1 MVLWLVLRRAGAY
14 QWAGYWL
21 LRAAGLYA
29 GSFWLTGAL
38 STPVAHAAQ
47 LFTLASVAGGHAFLL
62 LGVWNHTRPSARWR
76 WARRIAWYSLALFAV
91 GVFFLPADA
100 TRIAAL
106 GHLVTLIQIA
116 PVPLLAVLSAVLVAH
131 ARQPGGRSLQILA
144 AAVVLTMTVDVVGAS
159 LSFAHLGTAQ
169 AVARPEWFLV
179 LQLLVALFLSAA
191 AFHVLLAEERSRME
205 RLVSERVHEAHFEQL
220 GHMAS
225 GVAHDFNNVLAVI
238 QLAAE
243 AAASEPQTAM
253 ARDDLATVA
262 TAGAKGRDLVAS
274 LLAYARR
281 HAATTHDID
290 LHALL
295 RDIARVLE
303 KLVGIDRRFV
313 LDLAEGPSPVHVD
326 SAALVGVLTNLVAN
340 ARDATEAGGTVRI
353 TTTVERA
360 GARPNVCLRVSD
372 TGTGIPADVLP
383 HIFEPYYSTK
393 GDTRGTGLGLA
404 MARTVVK
411 SAGGTIRVE
420 SSEGRGTTMEVVLPL
435 VSGAAESETAQ
446 TGAR

>member
-1 MVLWLVLRRAGAY
+1 
-14 QWAGYWL
+14 
-21 LRAAGLYA
+21 
-29 GSFWLTGAL
+29 
-38 STPVAHAAQ
+38 
-47 LFTLASVAGGHAFLL
+47 
-62 LGVWNHTRPSARWR
+62 
-76 WARRIAWYSLALFAV
+76 
-91 GVFFLPADA
+91 
-100 TRIAAL
+100 
-106 GHLVTLIQIA
+106 
-116 PVPLLAVLSAVLVAH
+116 
-131 ARQPGGRSLQILA
+131 
-144 AAVVLTMTVDVVGAS
+144 
-159 LSFAHLGTAQ
+159 
-169 AVARPEWFLV
+169 
-179 LQLLVALFLSAA
+179 
-191 AFHVLLAEERSRME
+191 
-205 RLVSERVHEAHFEQL
+205 
-220 GHMAS
+220 
-225 GVAHDFNNVLAVI
+225 
-238 QLAAE
+238 
-243 AAASEPQTAM
+243 M